1 MQTVTTIKD
10 LRAIISGWRKA
21 GERIAFAPT
30 MGNLHQGHT
39 TLIDEAKRYSDRV
52 VASIFVN
59 PLQFGRGEDFGS
71 YPRTPEADSA
81 ALAEHGTDLLF
92 MPVEAEMYPHGRED
106 VTIVDVPGISETL
119 CGESRPGHF
128 RGVATVVA
136 KLFNIVQPDVALF
149 GLKDYQ
155 QVAVLRRMVRDL
167 NFPIEIVG
175 VPTVR
180 DSDGLALSSRNGYL
194 TADERRSA
202 PLLYQTLRFVAEKLK
217 AGERDFTAI
226 EIEASQRLADGGF
239 ETDYMASRTQDDL
252 NTPTGNERALIV
264 LAAARLGKARL
275 IDNLLINL

>member
-1 MQTVTTIKD
+1 MQTLTTISELHAT
-10 LRAIISGWRKA
+10 LRGWRQA
-21 GERIAFAPT
+21 GERVAFVPT
-30 MGNLHQGHT
+30 MGNLHRGHT
-39 TLIDEAKRYSDRV
+39 TLIDAAKQHAQHV

-81 ALAEHGTDLLF
+81 ALAAHGTDLLF
-92 MPVEAEMYPHGRED
+92 MPTETEIYPQGRDGVTLVE
-106 VTIVDVPGISETL
+106 VPGISELL

-167 NFPIEIVG
+167 NFPIEIIG

-194 TADERRSA
+194 TADERQRA
-202 PLLYQTLRFVAEKLK
+202 PLLYQTLCSVAERVKS
-217 AGERDFTAI
+217 GDRDLAAI
-226 EIEASQRLADGGF
+226 EIEAAQRLADGGF
-239 ETDYMASRTQDDL
+239 TPDYVALRTQDDL
-252 NTPTGNERALIV
+252 EVPDEHCRAFIV

-275 IDNLLINL
+275 IDNLLIDL

>member
-1 MQTVTTIKD
+1 MQTITTISE
-10 LRAIISGWRKA
+10 LRAILSGWRQA

-30 MGNLHQGHT
+30 MGNLHRGHT
-39 TLIDEAKRYSDRV
+39 TLIDVAKQHADRV

-81 ALAEHGTDLLF
+81 ALAAHGTDLLF
-92 MPVEAEMYPHGRED
+92 LPAEAEMYPEGREG

-136 KLFNIVQPDVALF
+136 KLFNIVQPGVALF
-149 GLKDYQ
+149 GQKDFQ

-167 NFPIEIVG
+167 NFPIEIIG

-194 TADERRSA
+194 TADERKRA
-202 PLLYQTLRFVAEKLK
+202 PLLYQTLCFVTEKLK
-217 AGERDFTAI
+217 AGERDFPAI
-226 EIEASQRLADGGF
+226 EIEAAQRLADGGF
-239 ETDYMASRTQDDL
+239 EPDYVAIRTQDDL
-252 NTPTGNERALIV
+252 TLPAAGERALIV

-275 IDNLLINL
+275 IDNMLINL